1 MVISLPLIL
10 RFVNREGIDGMYL
23 RRDQLIIGNENISS
37 RSSCICIIHQ
47 MVICIALAC
56 VKSASSCRPPYS
68 RALGVN
74 IRSDYLSTLIFIRA
88 RVGEIIE
95 PYTVLHN
102 SIAQPFLPPPHHLT
116 VPSQSIRSLPPF
128 LLSSHPTLPLDGPLD
143 MTTTSQTWVPTQPGT
158 WRMPKHY
165 GVWATAPST
174 SNPTMTLPI
183 QKNGPTLTATFMDW
197 FVAMVPTPELA
208 YLRPYIFLQHLASKC
223 MRII

>member
-88 RVGEIIE
+88 RVGEIIK

-102 SIAQPFLPPPHHLT
+102 SIAQPFLFPPHHLT

-128 LLSSHPTLPLDGPLD
+128 LLSSHPTLALDGPPDHRHDGHLAIL
-143 MTTTSQTWVPTQPGT
+143 GA
-158 WRMPKHY
+158 H
-165 GVWATAPST
+165 ST
-174 SNPTMTLPI
+174 RN
-183 QKNGPTLTATFMDW
+183 
-197 FVAMVPTPELA
+197 LA
-208 YLRPYIFLQHLASKC
+208 YAKTLRCLGDCSFNFQSDNDFTNSKEWTYSHSYFHGLVRCNGSHPRTSIFTSIYIPAAFS
-223 MRII
+223 